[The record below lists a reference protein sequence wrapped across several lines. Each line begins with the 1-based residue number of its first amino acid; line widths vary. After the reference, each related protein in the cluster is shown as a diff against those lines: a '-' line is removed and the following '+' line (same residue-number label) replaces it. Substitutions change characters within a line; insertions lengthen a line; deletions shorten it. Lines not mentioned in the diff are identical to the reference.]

1 MLHYAKSQYSK
12 GSDWGAGPSSKM
24 QRGVRHLITWYLL
37 LIRFCGFCGGWVQ
50 LYLGLAVF
58 VGYVIFDTQMI
69 IERASLGDFDYV
81 KHALDLFIDFVAIFV
96 RILVIL
102 VSWPSLSQGC
112 LSLFSLLFIYIF
124 YYIYIYIYLLLLCV
138 HTHILFPCLFIL
150 FLFVLVLTLLYFVFR
165 QRIQVKGSARTE
177 NVASAVN
184 EMVFVQR
191 ESFSSL

>member
-112 LSLFSLLFIYIF
+112 LSLFSL
-124 YYIYIYIYLLLLCV
+124 YIYLLLLCV

-150 FLFVLVLTLLYFVFR
+150 FLFVLVLILLYFVFR